1 MSSYFNEGEKKSS
14 AEINNES
21 VADKSFCKK
30 INLYFNYIRDKLKYS
45 SYINNYNFYFLYK

>member
-30 INLYFNYIRDKLKYS
+30 INFNQIQKKSLYH
-45 SYINNYNFYFLYK
+45 